1 MAQWNQSRVRF
12 PHRSRSPKAGP
23 HPRSLH
29 RRAIP
34 DVQRR
39 CHWCRPRKEAVE
51 PLRFRHPANPYRA
64 RLHHSLPPA
73 PTGAAEPPA
82 FLQLANPRRVHL
94 RRCPHLHRPCLA
106 ATVAE
111 GRFANLPQPAIPSLV
126 RFRRCPCLHLRY
138 LRLAMMAAEES
149 PATHRPQVHP
159 AVPLLH
165 VRCPA
170 STEVVAR
177 SANRPLPKHRDVRLR
192 PDLIPASQVVAA
204 QPANRRWRE
213 HPPRARLHRYPFPE
227 RKAEVAQSGIHLPI
241 TKPIVPLLR
250 CPRPA
255 STGAAV
261 QLAILRLQAIP
272 VGHFHRDLRSAQ
284 TAVAGPRSHPP
295 QTTNSILDHHSRLA
309 PRVEA
314 ARPPNHCLTMR
325 WRGLLRTGCCFPA
338 TNLARWAAARSR
350 LRSAR

>member
-12 PHRSRSPKAGP
+12 PRRSRSPKAGL

-51 PLRFRHPANPYRA
+51 PLRFRHPANPSHA

-94 RRCPHLHRPCLA
+94 RRCPDLHYPCPA
-106 ATVAE
+106 ATVVE

-138 LRLAMMAAEES
+138 LRLAMMAEEES
-149 PATHRPQVHP
+149 PATHRPQAHS

-177 SANRPLPKHRDVRLR
+177 SANRPLPTHPDVLLR

-204 QPANRRWRE
+204 QPANPRWRE
-213 HPPRARLHRYPFPE
+213 NPPRGRLHRYPFPE
-227 RKAEVAQSGIHLPI
+227 RKAEVAQSGIPLPKV
-241 TKPIVPLLR
+241 KPI
-250 CPRPA
+250 
-255 STGAAV
+255 
-261 QLAILRLQAIP
+261 
-272 VGHFHRDLRSAQ
+272 
-284 TAVAGPRSHPP
+284 
-295 QTTNSILDHHSRLA
+295 
-309 PRVEA
+309 
-314 ARPPNHCLTMR
+314 
-325 WRGLLRTGCCFPA
+325 GLLRRCQFPE
-338 TNLARWAAARSR
+338 
-350 LRSAR
+350 